1 MPIKRDIGRSATAT
15 NGQDGIHTNG
25 DAPDRA
31 LDMVIVGA
39 GFAGVYLLHQL
50 RKAGF
55 SAKIVEAG
63 SDLGGIWYW
72 SEFTSRSIS
81 GQERARSKSRSY
93 EYHLL
98 GLTAKQTDILAHE

>member
-1 MPIKRDIGRSATAT
+1 MPIKRDIGHSATAT
-15 NGQDGIHTNG
+15 NGQNGSHING
-25 DAPDRA
+25 DVPDRV

-55 SAKIVEAG
+55 SAKIIEAG

-72 SEFTSRSIS
+72 SELTCRSIS
-81 GQERARSKSRSY
+81 GQETARSKFRSFGH
-93 EYHLL
+93 HLL
-98 GLTAKQTDILAHE
+98 GLTAK

>member
-1 MPIKRDIGRSATAT
+1 MPIKRDIGHGTTAT
-15 NGQDGIHTNG
+15 NGQNGMHSNG
-25 DAPDRA
+25 DAPDQV
-31 LDMVIVGA
+31 LDMLIVGA

-72 SEFTSRSIS
+72 
-81 GQERARSKSRSY
+81 
-93 EYHLL
+93 
-98 GLTAKQTDILAHE
+98 